1 MNNLAEISEVKV
13 RHNERIWLDWIIKL
27 DI

>member
-13 RHNERIWLDWIIKL
+13 RHNEQIWVDWIEEL